1 MCVCFELW
9 IRYDFIGWFEA
20 TLEYGRIG
28 ATESCGLLMISN
40 YDEKDHINLLETL
53 KDKTVS
59 HKNTSVENRLSRHCA
74 TIQVM
79 YYT

>member
-9 IRYDFIGWFEA
+9 IRYDFSWFKA

-28 ATESCGLLMISN
+28 SAESCGLLMIGN
-40 YDEKDHINLLETL
+40 YHEKDHINLLETL
-53 KDKTVS
+53 KDTTVS
-59 HKNTSVENRLSRHCA
+59 HKNTSVENRLRRHCA
-74 TIQVM
+74 TIQLM